1 MWVCCLDPAQ
11 TQGAQGGRVGPNEES
26 EPSDDDML
34 SLSSQQ
40 SGGSG
45 EKAKG
50 AGKAE
55 AQPAAPSRPPAE
67 DVDLL
72 GLDGGDIQPPP
83 SSPQPPT
90 TTNTTTDLL
99 GDLFGGPG
107 SQLSSGPT
115 SAQSTPKR
123 TTSSTSPCPSPRQT
137 GSKQTLLKLS
147 GKPFTGFR
155 SL

>member
-34 SLSSQQ
+34 SLCSQQ
-40 SGGSG
+40 SSGSG

-50 AGKAE
+50 ASKAE
-55 AQPAAPSRPPAE
+55 AQPAAPRPPAE

-72 GLDGGDIQPPP
+72 GLDGGVIQPPP
-83 SSPQPPT
+83 TSPQPPA

-107 SQLSSGPT
+107 SQLSSGST

-123 TTSSTSPCPSPRQT
+123 TTSSTSPGPSPRQT
-137 GSKQTLLKLS
+137 GSKQSFSPLRKSFFNGVWSLL
-147 GKPFTGFR
+147 
-155 SL
+155 

>member
-1 MWVCCLDPAQ
+1 MSCLDPAQ
-11 TQGAQGGRVGPNEES
+11 AQGAQGGRVGPNEES

-40 SGGSG
+40 SSGSG

-50 AGKAE
+50 ASKAE
-55 AQPAAPSRPPAE
+55 AQPAAPPPPAE

-72 GLDGGDIQPPP
+72 GLDGGVIQPPP
-83 SSPQPPT
+83 TSPQPPT
-90 TTNTTTDLL
+90 TNNTTSDLL
-99 GDLFGGPG
+99 GDLFGAPG

-123 TTSSTSPCPSPRQT
+123 TASSTSPCPSPRQT
-137 GSKQTLLKLS
+137 DSKHT
-147 GKPFTGFR
+147 F
-155 SL
+155 